1 MNWDAV
7 EEKYSS
13 VLKEGT
19 MEEPASGVFTLE
31 TEDGEERW
39 QDLRKRVIEHVS
51 ILLLLISIYKQL
63 FKFKHGRSFPICPST
78 IFCYDH
84 KHHNAVF
91 CPGYLEWWLD
101 STCI

>member
-51 ILLLLISIYKQL
+51 I
-63 FKFKHGRSFPICPST
+63 
-78 IFCYDH
+78 
-84 KHHNAVF
+84 
-91 CPGYLEWWLD
+91 
-101 STCI
+101 